1 MTTKSAGTTTTE
13 AITTKTT
20 NWLNWGG
27 GAVYPLFPGAGRQIS
42 FSVLAA
48 SENLIEIIIYLLA
61 AAVG

>member
-20 NWLNWGG
+20 NWLNW